1 MLRTPIE
8 EIVYVTPHFGASH
21 LVRGYH
27 ISGYKTPQPV
37 LRTIFYVDILSTYLS
52 PLRSFVR
59 TCRSTLAV
67 RDMVA
72 GYEPS
77 EAKAKCPE
85 SVLRVVWPSGRRENE
100 VRKVRISRLPDASV

>member
-1 MLRTPIE
+1 MLRT
-8 EIVYVTPHFGASH
+8 IVYEDINDAAS
-21 LVRGYH
+21 
-27 ISGYKTPQPV
+27 Q
-37 LRTIFYVDILSTYLS
+37 
-52 PLRSFVR
+52 RSFVR

-85 SVLRVVWPSGRRENE
+85 YVIYLKRPSGRREKE
-100 VRKVRISRLPDASV
+100 VRKVRISRLPDANI